1 MSSLMEKMLKS
12 GNIKSASILSKSVF
26 FNAKEAIPTDL
37 PILNI
42 AFSGSLDGGLLP
54 GLTVVAG
61 ASKSFKTMLSLY
73 CMKAYL
79 ERYSEG
85 IAILYDSEFG
95 ITPEYLESFKI
106 DTSRVIHI
114 PLENVEQLKFD
125 IVQRLQEIDKKDKV
139 FIMIDSIGNL
149 ASKKEVED
157 AENEK
162 SVADMSRAKSLK
174 SLFRIITPHLTTK
187 NIPCIAINHIYQEMG
202 LYPKAIVSGGT
213 GIYYSANQIFIISKS
228 QEKDG
233 TDLAGFK
240 FTINIEKSRYVKE
253 KAKLPFTVLYDS
265 GIKKWSSI
273 FDLAL
278 ESGAIIK
285 PKVGWYQTVDQETGE
300 ISEKSYRQKDLE
312 VDDAFFEAL
321 IKTDNFKQ
329 FVENRF
335 KLTAASLNQDRSTD
349 IEEFED
355 EDDES
360 IDI

>member
-26 FNAKEAIPTDL
+26 FNAKESIPTDL

-79 ERYSEG
+79 ERYQDG

-202 LYPKAIVSGGT
+202 LYPKAIVSGGCVVAGT
-213 GIYYSANQIFIISKS
+213 EIQTPDGLKKVEDFNVGEKVITLSGDQIVTHVWNPETLEDGMPECYEITFEDGYTVTVSDKHKFLVNGKWVEAKDLTVGI
-228 QEKDG
+228 DC
-233 TDLAGFK
+233 
-240 FTINIEKSRYVKE
+240 
-253 KAKLPFTVLYDS
+253 TVL
-265 GIKKWSSI
+265 
-273 FDLAL
+273 
-278 ESGAIIK
+278 
-285 PKVGWYQTVDQETGE
+285 
-300 ISEKSYRQKDLE
+300 
-312 VDDAFFEAL
+312 
-321 IKTDNFKQ
+321 
-329 FVENRF
+329 
-335 KLTAASLNQDRSTD
+335 
-349 IEEFED
+349 
-355 EDDES
+355 
-360 IDI
+360 